1 MANAK
6 AKGMKVGRK
15 PITKE
20 DIPTVFYKHSSVYA
34 DKKMD
39 VSEPARI
46 CMLSRPT
53 IYNYPKL
60 IC

>member
-1 MANAK
+1 
-6 AKGMKVGRK
+6 MKVGRK